1 MKAVTEYTIEEAAKM
16 SATCKELFEK
26 VKGTTRTA
34 RTYKSCKTSA
44 YLEWSAKYLTHSLRA

>member
-26 VKGTTRTA
+26 VKGRVNTD
-34 RTYKSCKTSA
+34 
-44 YLEWSAKYLTHSLRA
+44 